1 MLCHWH
7 PSTPT
12 VRKLTITD
20 DQGENPRQRLACS
33 DCVIAEA
40 KRAARITAERA
51 RACSWHE
58 SEAA

>member
-7 PSTPT
+7 PSTIA
-12 VRKLTITD
+12 VRKIRVTD
-20 DQGENPRQRLACS
+20 DQGDVHYQRLACS